1 MAAFIMVVS
10 LQTFTSLAASGK
22 VVAETAK
29 IRSEAS
35 TSSSV
40 VGSTVKGKT
49 IDIVGAVKD
58 SSGTVWY
65 KVPNG
70 NNTYGYIRSD
80 LVETSDDIKGR
91 GSTAASNSSCHRKAG
106 RYRTYIYW

>member
-1 MAAFIMVVS
+1 MKAMKALFQKETWIRGMLGVAAFIMVVS

-65 KVPNG
+65 KVPN
-70 NNTYGYIRSD
+70 T
-80 LVETSDDIKGR
+80 
-91 GSTAASNSSCHRKAG
+91 H
-106 RYRTYIYW
+106 